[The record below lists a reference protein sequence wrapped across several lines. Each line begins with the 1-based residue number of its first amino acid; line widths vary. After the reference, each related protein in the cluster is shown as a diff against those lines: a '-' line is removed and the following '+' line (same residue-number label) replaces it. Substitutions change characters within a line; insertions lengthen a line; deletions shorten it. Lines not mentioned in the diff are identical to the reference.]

1 MPPTTSFSQEAKT
14 TTRMCSRQ
22 RPLHAC
28 GVSMLTIGDIAI
40 GKTQN
45 INGPIG
51 STFKNMATLAKFITP
66 LIYTI
71 QYQWLTFL
79 AFIDDRILA
88 AENITEKLFPPSS
101 YVFDKIDEIVLMIL
115 SLPDKF
121 DGVLNKNVPEII
133 QKVPFLEWM
142 LKVVTSKMNSLVS
155 TLRRE
160 NSSVDEKTIDVDISF
175 CNNDSREMESGASE
189 EYLEFPMDPSSVDS
203 FPPIPEAENKSNV
216 AVSCANNKKSS
227 YKEVLLESNEK
238 KIDNDECEDEDEG
251 KEKKIEEC
259 ESDEKIQG
267 ERNESVKYEYEYD
280 PLMDLFESAWLMSP
294 RRYGNQAQAQ
304 KDSFK

>member
-1 MPPTTSFSQEAKT
+1 
-14 TTRMCSRQ
+14 
-22 RPLHAC
+22 
-28 GVSMLTIGDIAI
+28 MLTIGDIVI

-51 STFKNMATLAKFITP
+51 STFKNMAKLVKFITP

-88 AENITEKLFPPSS
+88 AENVAEKLFPPSS
-101 YVFDKIDEIVLMIL
+101 YMFDKIDIIVLMIL

-121 DGVLNKNVPEII
+121 DGVLNKNAPEIV
-133 QKVPFLEWM
+133 QKVPFLEWT
-142 LKVVTSKMNSLVS
+142 LKIVTSEMNSLVS

-160 NSSVDEKTIDVDISF
+160 NSSVDEKTIGVDISF
-175 CNNDSREMESGASE
+175 CNNDSREMESSASE

-238 KIDNDECEDEDEG
+238 KIDNDECEDDG
-251 KEKKIEEC
+251 KEKKIEES
-259 ESDEKIQG
+259 ESDETFEGK
-267 ERNESVKYEYEYD
+267 RSESVKYEYEYD

-294 RRYGNQAQAQ
+294 RRSGNHAQAL
-304 KDSFK
+304 KNSFT